1 MLCFQTA
8 IQKFGFSSNQTSF
21 LTLSRLDSIRASLIV
36 PVYDLLFGTEHA
48 HVKSVSLDIVHTCSN
63 LTENS
68 AHGTTLR
75 NNIVPQRLIKRL
87 ISNYTLITTQHG
99 AIKGK
104 TQKSQFK
111 FYSLDA
117 IITVGY
123 RVNSIGEI
131 GAIPPTWRR

>member
-1 MLCFQTA
+1 MR
-8 IQKFGFSSNQTSF
+8 SSS
-21 LTLSRLDSIRASLIV
+21 S
-36 PVYDLLFGTEHA
+36 
-48 HVKSVSLDIVHTCSN
+48 TCSN

-123 RVNSIGEI
+123 RVNSIKDTKFHQWTTLVLKKYITKGFALGDERLKQGTAVFGKEYFRELFEEERYI
-131 GAIPPTWRR
+131 RASECRI